1 MACLAVVVVLG
12 ASLADPSP
20 ARAEIPLISPVI
32 PLIGEVAG
40 GVSHA
45 VAHPVAVAVEA
56 FLDVL
61 REIFGGIE
69 ARLIAGVINAL
80 LAPPDFATGHVAA
93 LEQTTVAI
101 SAGML
106 TAVLTLSIVR
116 YYFAGL
122 SDRGSGGFEALQ
134 GVVRVTGAVGFI
146 IVWPGIFNELVLIP
160 KMFDAALLGSGSVQ
174 HNIALLFDAALVLGT
189 GAFAIGTG
197 VGLIFLILVG
207 LIAAVV
213 FLGLLWM
220 KVLLATMVMFLYVSM
235 PLAVTLW
242 PVPEL
247 AWVAAGAM
255 KALIVGLIVPCVWAI
270 LFALGAAVD
279 TDILTWTSTH
289 SILDTLIIRPLAGI
303 TLMLLCITI
312 PRFLMRSAMIGP
324 HSQGGGGRI
333 WRTVTLGMFA
343 TRTAGGVGRAVAGAA
358 AEGHPG
364 AQRMISALPA
374 QMRPPSEPGQGS
386 TAARVV
392 FGRSGYPTASAAGGP
407 GDGSSGGEGGGGRGS
422 SPEARKEGV
431 EGGARAR
438 ERAREAMSVPG
449 IERPPFDFNTVNQ
462 AGKDLHA
469 RSRITPSSAE
479 EVTAAMGQFSPGT
492 QQALARFNASHP
504 LKLREF
510 AAQHLHS
517 PSLTD
522 SQRDALVTIGSARGA
537 EVDEGMRH
545 AIDRLDITQPA
556 ATGGSPTGGT
566 GPDAGGASR
575 GGEASS
581 GGGSSPAGGGG
592 PAAGEGVSKEGDPPS
607 TLGTDVEQPQA
618 GPPPP
623 PPPSTGKDNQDNQEG
638 LDDPF
643 LD

>member
-1 MACLAVVVVLG
+1 M
-12 ASLADPSP
+12 ASLVVTALAAPPSAQADLPIAP
-20 ARAEIPLISPVI
+20 IVMNPNIGAAAPPV
-32 PLIGEVAG
+32 AKAT
-40 GVSHA
+40 GVVSK
-45 VAHPVAVAVEA
+45 VIAHPIAAVLEG
-56 FLDVL
+56 FLSIL
-61 REIFGGIE
+61 QAIFGGIE
-69 ARLIAGVINAL
+69 ARLITGVIDAL

-93 LEQTTVAI
+93 LEKTTVAI

-146 IVWPGIFNELVLIP
+146 IVWPGIFSELVLIP

-174 HNIALLFDAALVLGT
+174 HNIALLFDAALVLGAS
-189 GAFAIGTG
+189 AFAIGTG
-197 VGLIFLILVG
+197 VGLIFLIFVG

-213 FLGLLWM
+213 FVGLLWM

-324 HSQGGGGRI
+324 HGQGGGGRI

-392 FGRSGYPTASAAGGP
+392 FGRSGYPSASAASGP
-407 GDGSSGGEGGGGRGS
+407 GGGGSGGEGGGGRGS

-438 ERAREAMSVPG
+438 ERAREAMSVPD
-449 IERPPFDFNTVNQ
+449 IERPAFDFNTVNQ

-479 EVTAAMGQFSPGT
+479 EVTAAMGQFSPET
-492 QQALARFNASHP
+492 QQALARFNAGHP

-545 AIDRLDITQPA
+545 AIDRLDITSRGRRRTRRRGGRLKGGRSAEHSGHRRRTAAGWSAAA
-556 ATGGSPTGGT
+556 ATTTTEHRQGQPGQPRGSG
-566 GPDAGGASR
+566 
-575 GGEASS
+575 
-581 GGGSSPAGGGG
+581 
-592 PAAGEGVSKEGDPPS
+592 
-607 TLGTDVEQPQA
+607 
-618 GPPPP
+618 
-623 PPPSTGKDNQDNQEG
+623 
-638 LDDPF
+638 
-643 LD
+643 